1 MFIVSGVRRGTAT
14 MRWNEIG
21 WNVARCLFGLCLI
34 GLTLSVVIQFDGNH
48 PPEAVEAAADLTG
61 ALNRSGFMNPL
72 LIISLLTGGAALMV
86 DRSSPIG
93 LLLVAPAITV
103 IALFHYFLTGS
114 YVWGSIWPIWW
125 AALAWHY
132 RHVFARL
139 WQPSGD

>member
-72 LIISLLTGGAALMV
+72 LIISLLTG
-86 DRSSPIG
+86 
-93 LLLVAPAITV
+93 
-103 IALFHYFLTGS
+103 
-114 YVWGSIWPIWW
+114 
-125 AALAWHY
+125 
-132 RHVFARL
+132 ARR
-139 WQPSGD
+139 

>member
-1 MFIVSGVRRGTAT
+1 
-14 MRWNEIG
+14 
-21 WNVARCLFGLCLI
+21 
-34 GLTLSVVIQFDGNH
+34 
-48 PPEAVEAAADLTG
+48 
-61 ALNRSGFMNPL
+61 
-72 LIISLLTGGAALMV
+72 MV